1 MNLIIY
7 FIITTTHF
15 FKNNYKTFIK
25 KKKKRRERERERE
38 RERKEEEEM
47 TTFRCLICGDAT
59 KYIDLQV

>member
-7 FIITTTHF
+7 FIIKTTHF
-15 FKNNYKTFIK
+15 FQNHYQKLIK
-25 KKKKRRERERERE
+25 KKKKMRERERERE

>member
-15 FKNNYKTFIK
+15 FQNHYQTCIK
-25 KKKKRRERERERE
+25 KKKKKERERERE